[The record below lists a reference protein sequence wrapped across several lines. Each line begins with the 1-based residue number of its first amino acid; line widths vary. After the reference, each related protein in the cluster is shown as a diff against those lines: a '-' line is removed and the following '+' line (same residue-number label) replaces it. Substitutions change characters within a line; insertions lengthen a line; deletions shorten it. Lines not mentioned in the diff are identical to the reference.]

1 MRKKTIKKV
10 PSGEV
15 YTFDVT
21 PQTKIAWRENIK
33 EEDKEL
39 LRSII
44 RDLWMAELRSVKA
57 GDRAVT
63 TFHVN
68 SNQVMEN
75 LKIIEDL
82 RLVFVP
88 IRKAAQFY
96 GFAHKFYDPE
106 PNKPYTLY
114 GAVAKKYEDAEKFR
128 DAGSNHKIIG
138 DLLGYPECCIDSFNK
153 YWARGEIDPLYIAAM
168 NTPGAKKKGKYELEI
183 EGYPEC
189 NILLR
194 YFGFRCVPNL
204 VCNYQCEGS
213 KEFAKMFLKHVKLR
227 KELLEIL
234 SMDCEWSC
242 LKGIAIVKHP
252 YFVGISNSMTYVK
265 EHKILYREKKA

>member
-1 MRKKTIKKV
+1 MSKKNIKTV
-10 PSGEV
+10 PSGRV
-15 YTFDVT
+15 YSFDVE
-21 PQTKIAWRENIK
+21 PKTKIAWRENVTG
-33 EEDKEL
+33 EDKEI

-44 RDLWMAELRSVKA
+44 RDLWMAELRSVRE
-57 GDRAVT
+57 GDRKCT
-63 TFHVN
+63 TFHIN
-68 SNQVMEN
+68 SDRAMED
-75 LKIIEDL
+75 LKTIEDL

-88 IRKAAQFY
+88 IRKAAQFA
-96 GFAHKFYDPE
+96 GFAHKFSDPE
-106 PNKPYTLY
+106 PNNPYTLY

-138 DLLGYPECCIDSFNK
+138 DLLGYPGCCIESFNK
-153 YWARGEIDPLYIAAM
+153 YWVRGEIDPLYIAAM
-168 NTPGAKKKGKYELEI
+168 NTEGAKKKGKYELEV

-213 KEFAKMFLKHVKLR
+213 KEFAKMFLKHVKHK

-252 YFVGISNSMTYVK
+252 LFVGISNSMTYIV
-265 EHKILYREKKA
+265 EHTIHFTPK